1 MQFSMAKLSCICGA
15 LLLANATA
23 VAESPKDYAYVA
35 FEVTGKR
42 VRLQQYD
49 TVHVQLFGEAAKK
62 YATITGQEVSDE
74 EMMVT
79 LRCTIEDPLDNGRL
93 RITSRSILGH
103 RTELDENSR
112 MVSFSAIIDS
122 ADLVGGLA
130 SVGAKSTPQA
140 KFRSADGV
148 TMRLW
153 KLVE

>member
-1 MQFSMAKLSCICGA
+1 M
-15 LLLANATA
+15 ANATA
-23 VAESPKDYAYVA
+23 FAESPKDYSYVA
-35 FEVTGKR
+35 IEVTGKR

-62 YATITGQEVSDE
+62 YAAITGQEVSDG

-79 LRCTIEDPLDNGRL
+79 LRGTIEDLLDKGHL

-103 RTELDENSR
+103 RMELDENSR

-130 SVGAKSTPQA
+130 SAGAKSTPQA
-140 KFRSADGV
+140 KFRSADDV
-148 TMRLW
+148 TIRLW